1 MYSAYMTQI
10 QAFVH
15 LELVDSHPKKS
26 EQVSPGAPSQLSA
39 QQFVIAV
46 EVVAQQES
54 KPDGFTHPVE
64 GKLKEHWANGRE
76 RSMCKMDS
84 TTEKPK

>member
-1 MYSAYMTQI
+1 MYSAYITQI

-26 EQVSPGAPSQLSA
+26 EHVSPGAPSQLSA

-46 EVVAQQES
+46 EVAAQQES
-54 KPDGFTHPVE
+54 KPDGFTHPAE
-64 GKLKEHWANGRE
+64 GKLKENWADGRE
-76 RSMCKMDS
+76 RSKWKMES
-84 TTEKPK
+84 RRET